1 MVCPSRE
8 RRRVG
13 VSGVVTGV
21 TDELSSA
28 PQSSNCHRGNLLL
41 TDRRRSGSSPQMSP
55 SQTKATI
62 RMVVASFAAGASA
75 MALVGLVAPVAMQ
88 GGLSMR
94 EAFANEMTQQ
104 APAVEPLDVA
114 AIEATLADAER
125 SMAAARASTDDN
137 VSRLQA
143 LSGR

>member
-1 MVCPSRE
+1 
-8 RRRVG
+8 
-13 VSGVVTGV
+13 
-21 TDELSSA
+21 
-28 PQSSNCHRGNLLL
+28 
-41 TDRRRSGSSPQMSP
+41 MSP
-55 SQTKATI
+55 SNVKATV
-62 RMVVASFAAGASA
+62 RMVVASFAAGAGA
-75 MALVGLVAPVAMQ
+75 MVLVGLVGPVAMQ

-104 APAVEPLDVA
+104 APALEPLDVA

-125 SMAAARASTDDN
+125 SMEAARASTDDN